1 MPPGDR
7 VDIRELARLS
17 GFSTGTVSRA
27 LNGYRDV
34 RAETRER
41 IVRLALELGYT
52 PAAAARNLVMQR
64 SHVVGVLLETGAG
77 HPDLEHPFFHEV
89 LGGLKRRLGAD
100 GYDLLLFATEQPG
113 NGYGPH
119 SYVMRARHHNV
130 AGVVLM
136 GVPRDD
142 PQLLALAAS
151 DLPCVGIDVDLT
163 GPRCGSVMS
172 DNVQGARLAVRHL
185 HELGHRRIATITGM
199 TETRPGADR
208 LEGYR
213 RETETLGIPEAEWR
227 IAYGDFYAA
236 SGHEHTA
243 RLLAEPEPPTA
254 VFAAS
259 DLMAFG
265 ALAAAAEAGVDVPG
279 ELSIVG
285 FDDIQLAPHVRPALT
300 TVRQDTAALGE
311 AAGGLLL
318 EELEESPD
326 ARAATRVLPVK
337 LVRRGSTGP
346 CRAVV

>member
-1 MPPGDR
+1 MPSGDR

-52 PAAAARNLVMQR
+52 PAAAARSLVLQR

-136 GVPRDD
+136 GVPRDHPD
-142 PQLLALAAS
+142 LLALAAS
-151 DLPCVGIDVDLT
+151 NLPCVGVDL
-163 GPRCGSVMS
+163 
-172 DNVQGARLAVRHL
+172 DL
-185 HELGHRRIATITGM
+185 RRIATITGM
-199 TETRPGADR
+199 THTRPGADR
-208 LEGYR
+208 LDGYR
-213 RETETLGIPEAEWR
+213 REMETLGIPESEWR
-227 IAYGDFYAA
+227 IAYGDFYA
-236 SGHEHTA
+236 G
-243 RLLAEPEPPTA
+243 
-254 VFAAS
+254 
-259 DLMAFG
+259 
-265 ALAAAAEAGVDVPG
+265 
-279 ELSIVG
+279 
-285 FDDIQLAPHVRPALT
+285 
-300 TVRQDTAALGE
+300 
-311 AAGGLLL
+311 
-318 EELEESPD
+318 
-326 ARAATRVLPVK
+326 
-337 LVRRGSTGP
+337 
-346 CRAVV
+346 